1 MTSSTSIVRPSNSM
15 RRFIDVK
22 TPMRDGVHLSSDI
35 VLPSGEGPFPAILMR
50 TPYDNSQPNY
60 LAFGRYFAQRGFA
73 FIVQDVRGRGD
84 SDGEWIPFMNEMSDG
99 YDTVEWIAAQPWC
112 TGKVG
117 MMGGSYA
124 AHVQWMAA
132 KTNPP
137 HLAALSS
144 TASPGRWLEDGLPY
158 RNGIL
163 SLELFAWFYLT
174 HGRSMQS
181 SIAAYEGVG
190 DDPLGMNWAQIL
202 RQLPLS
208 KLDELTGFYSPMW
221 HEWLGKPDL
230 SDYWYQVRMDDAF
243 SKINLPTLHITG
255 WFDDCMIST
264 IFNYEQMLAQSPATN
279 DQYVVI
285 GPWDHHGTREPQ
297 RKLYGE
303 DFGDDAVADVLDLQN
318 RFFDR
323 YLKDGE
329 VFEQSKVNLFVLGE
343 NRWRSQGSWTL
354 SNANM
359 TPFYLDAT
367 ANAKTLEGDGI
378 LSTTFAIGTVSDTYV
393 YYPSNPTPA
402 WINHDEKWS
411 PQDLR
416 LDQRFVQIRDDVLVF
431 TSQKLAQPL
440 EIAGT
445 PTATIY
451 ISSDAP
457 DTDFYVTLCDVYPDK
472 RSIRIAWGAL
482 RTRYRESLHE
492 AKLMT
497 PGEIYPV
504 RIELAP
510 IVNVF
515 QAGHHIRVDIRSANF
530 PLYDRNPN
538 TGHTI
543 GEDAE
548 MKPAVQS
555 LYHSEQYPS
564 CILLPVV
571 NR

>member
-1 MTSSTSIVRPSNSM
+1 MTSSQSIVKPSNNV
-15 RRFIDVK
+15 RRFIDID
-22 TPMRDGVHLSSDI
+22 TPMRDGVNLSSDI
-35 VLPSGEGPFPAILMR
+35 ILPAGTGPFPAILMR
-50 TPYDNSQPNY
+50 TPYDNSQAQY
-60 LAFGRYFAQRGFA
+60 LTFGRYFAQRGYA

-84 SDGEWIPFMNEMSDG
+84 SDGEWIPFMNETTDG
-99 YDTVEWIAAQPWC
+99 YDTIEWIAAQPWC

-132 KTNPP
+132 KTYPP

-202 RQLPLS
+202 RQLPLIQ
-208 KLDELTGFYSPMW
+208 LDELTGFYSPTW
-221 HEWLGKPDL
+221 REWLSQPDL
-230 SDYWYQVRMDDAF
+230 SDYWYQLRMDSDF
-243 SKINLPTLHITG
+243 GKINIPTLHITG
-255 WFDDCMIST
+255 WLDDCMIST
-264 IFNYEQMLAQSPATN
+264 IFNYEQMLAQSPAKD
-279 DQYVVI
+279 DQYIVI
-285 GPWDHHGTREPQ
+285 GPWDHHGTRFPQ

-303 DFGDDAVADVLDLQN
+303 DFGDEAVTDVLDLQC

-323 YLKDGE
+323 YLKNVD
-329 VFEQSKVNLFVLGE
+329 VFDQPKVDLFILGE
-343 NRWRSQGSWTL
+343 NRWRRQDSWMFPN
-354 SNANM
+354 SKM
-359 TPFYLDAT
+359 TPFYLDAVT
-367 ANAKTLEGDGI
+367 NAKTYNGDG
-378 LSTTFAIGTVSDTYV
+378 LLRQQLASNT
-393 YYPSNPTPA
+393 PSNSYIYDPTDPTPA
-402 WINHDEKWS
+402 WISHEQKWS
-411 PQDLR
+411 PQDLT
-416 LDQRFVQIRDDVLVF
+416 LDQRFVQVREDVLVY
-431 TSQKLAQPL
+431 TSEPLTQAL

-445 PTATIY
+445 PTATLY

-457 DTDFYVTLCDVYPDK
+457 DTDFYVTLSDVYPDG
-472 RSIRIAWGAL
+472 RAIRIAWGAM
-482 RTRYRESLHE
+482 RTRYRESLRE

-497 PGEIYPV
+497 PNEIYKIQ
-504 RIELAP
+504 IELAP

-515 QAGHHIRVDIRSANF
+515 QPGHQFRVDIRSANF

-543 GEDAE
+543 GADTE
-548 MKPAVQS
+548 MQS
-555 LYHSEQYPS
+555 ATQTIYHSKQYPS
-564 CILLPVV
+564 CILLPISD
-571 NR
+571 